1 MRENLA
7 LVSKPQAKLILSRAW
22 SDLILPA
29 MNAGNR
35 LWFHVRSDTRSLAQN
50 ARMWAM
56 LTDVSKQVEW
66 YEHRLTPQ
74 EWKDVFTAALKGQKR
89 VPGLNGNFVVL
100 SASTSQ
106 MTVAEMGDLMELMSA
121 FGVNNGVVFSDPN
134 DFSQHLEIQ

>member
-7 LVSKPQAKLILSRAW
+7 LVSQPQARVLLARAW
-22 SDLILPA
+22 SELIVPA
-29 MNAGNR
+29 LAEGKR

-100 SASTSQ
+100 GTSTSQ

-121 FGVNNGVVFSDPN
+121 FGADNGVVFSDPN